1 MKKEY
6 KELKSYLMLWSTQ
19 SLSTLGSGMTS
30 YALVLWL
37 YLQSGSALKTALLSI
52 CSYTPYVIMSI
63 FAGAL
68 SDRWNKKRTMLI
80 CDLIAAFSTITVF
93 ILIRTD
99 SLRIGHLYLLN
110 AINGLMNTV
119 QQPASE
125 IATTLLIPKKYYQKT
140 SGLRSFS
147 QSLNSILTPILATMI
162 FSFAGID
169 FVIAIDLITF
179 VVAFLTL
186 WLFISIPEKEYEEKK
201 KENLLTSAYTGLKW
215 LKHNPLILNLILF
228 LASINLVASAYNAAL
243 PAMILSKSNG
253 GETVLGAVNSCV
265 GIATLCGSIFVML
278 FPAPKDRVKMICV
291 SLFIS
296 MSTENFMLAFGN
308 TPLIWC
314 IAAIF
319 GWIMI
324 PFMSANMD
332 VIFRNTIPLN
342 MQGRVYSCRNTLQF
356 FTIPVGYL
364 LGGFLVDR
372 VCEPFM
378 AVQSKET
385 LLVRFFGEEKGSG
398 AAMLFFIMGI
408 VGVMICVI
416 FSLILRSKINS
427 QKSS

>member
-93 ILIRTD
+93 VLIRTD
-99 SLRIGHLYLLN
+99 SLSTSHLYILN
-110 AINGLMNTV
+110 AINGLMNTI

-162 FSFAGID
+162 FSFAGIE
-169 FVIAIDLITF
+169 FVIAVDLITF
-179 VVAFLTL
+179 VIAFLTL
-186 WLFISIPEKEYEEKK
+186 WLFIVIPEKQYEEKK

-215 LKHNPLILNLILF
+215 LKYNPLILTLILF

-278 FPAPKDRVKMICV
+278 FPAPKNRVKMICV

-314 IAAIF
+314 VAAIF

-324 PFMSANMD
+324 PFMNANMD

-364 LGGFLVDR
+364 LGGFLVDK

-378 AVQSKET
+378 AGQSKEN
-385 LLVRFFGEEKGSG
+385 LLVQLFGEEKGSG

-408 VGVMICVI
+408 VGVMICVV
-416 FSLILRSKINS
+416 FSWILRWRMNS
-427 QKSS
+427 QKPN

>member
-169 FVIAIDLITF
+169 FVIAVDLITF

-186 WLFISIPEKEYEEKK
+186 WLFISIPEKEYKEKK

-228 LASINLVASAYNAAL
+228 LASINL
-243 PAMILSKSNG
+243 P
-253 GETVLGAVNSCV
+253 T
-265 GIATLCGSIFVML
+265 
-278 FPAPKDRVKMICV
+278 
-291 SLFIS
+291 
-296 MSTENFMLAFGN
+296 
-308 TPLIWC
+308 
-314 IAAIF
+314 
-319 GWIMI
+319 
-324 PFMSANMD
+324 
-332 VIFRNTIPLN
+332 
-342 MQGRVYSCRNTLQF
+342 MQHFQ
-356 FTIPVGYL
+356 
-364 LGGFLVDR
+364 
-372 VCEPFM
+372 
-378 AVQSKET
+378 Q
-385 LLVRFFGEEKGSG
+385 
-398 AAMLFFIMGI
+398 
-408 VGVMICVI
+408 
-416 FSLILRSKINS
+416 
-427 QKSS
+427 